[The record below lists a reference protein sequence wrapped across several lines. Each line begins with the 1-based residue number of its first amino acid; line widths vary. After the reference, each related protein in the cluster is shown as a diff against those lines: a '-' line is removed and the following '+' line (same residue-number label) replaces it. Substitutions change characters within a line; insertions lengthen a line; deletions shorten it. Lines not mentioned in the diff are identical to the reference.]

1 MVANIDYTKFRLSLE
16 RLEEQYN
23 NYQNLDESLST
34 LNQEAIAES
43 AIQRF
48 ETCFDTLWKTLKK
61 YMTEALGLPD
71 LPNSPKP
78 LFRIAYGNQLFRGS
92 LEDWIQY
99 SDSRIET
106 SHDYDSVKAQHCLR
120 IIDGFIEDAVGLY
133 QTMTGESWD

>member
-1 MVANIDYTKFRLSLE
+1 
-16 RLEEQYN
+16 
-23 NYQNLDESLST
+23 
-34 LNQEAIAES
+34 
-43 AIQRF
+43 
-48 ETCFDTLWKTLKK
+48 
-61 YMTEALGLPD
+61 MTEDLGLPD

-78 LFRIAYGNQLFRGS
+78 LFRNAYENQLFRGP

-120 IIDGFIEDAVGLY
+120 IIDGYIEDAVGLY